1 MDPTLYNAAVEGNI
15 SNGDFVLAEY
25 LKRDEENEYEVTPT
39 GNTILHVAAH
49 YSCSHFVAEVLK
61 FSPALLCHQNKK
73 NETALH
79 IAANEGHIEVAHL
92 LLSIDEH
99 HKETLMRMTDENGDV
114 RIDYLPHSLDLAE
127 EMKKTREKFRKMRI
141 KGTVLQ
147 EIQRCTLH
155 INQAPHRTRDTALH
169 KAVRSRHRDVV
180 KLFVKEDS
188 EFKFPFN
195 KARETPL
202 YLAAE
207 SSLREALSEILNSC
221 KQPTSSLGPL
231 NRTPLHAA
239 CYIQLLLYG
248 DKSSQDLDYLWSLS
262 KVGARSQ
269 LVAMS
274 AVVIAFVTGMYA
286 TLAHSVG
293 HRLHLFRY
301 VRVGSAEAIIAL
313 QSDKRRLTN
322 RPWPLESIGNS
333 LGGAYVNIGDSLGG
347 AYVNI
352 GDILGGA
359 YVNIG
364 NGMGGAYVRKS
375 VT

>member
-1 MDPTLYNAAVEGNI
+1 MDPTLYNATVEGNI

-39 GNTILHVAAH
+39 GNTILHMAAH
-49 YSCSHFVAEVLK
+49 YSRSHFVAEVLK

-79 IAANEGHIEVAHL
+79 KAANEGHIEVAHL

-127 EMKKTREKFRKMRI
+127 EMKKTREKFREEREERESNDF
-141 KGTVLQ
+141 VD
-147 EIQRCTLH
+147 
-155 INQAPHRTRDTALH
+155 PHLTRDTVLH
-169 KAVRSRHRDVV
+169 KAMRSRHRDVV
-180 KLFVKEDS
+180 KLLVKEDF

-207 SSLREALSEILNSC
+207 STLCEALSEILNSC
-221 KQPTSSLGPL
+221 KQPTSSLAGFTLPEGFESDD
-231 NRTPLHAA
+231 NSPNK

-293 HRLHLFRY
+293 HRLHLFCY
-301 VRVGSAEAIIAL
+301 VHVGSAEASGCPKKAFECKGSL
-313 QSDKRRLTN
+313 
-322 RPWPLESIGNS
+322 LETVF
-333 LGGAYVNIGDSLGG
+333 AD
-347 AYVNI
+347 
-352 GDILGGA
+352 
-359 YVNIG
+359 
-364 NGMGGAYVRKS
+364 MGI
-375 VT
+375 